1 MLAAA
6 LAAGLL
12 ISATLWILQS
22 KTAEKSPSVANT
34 ENNEIIPADSNAH
47 PSETVK
53 PIPDRASPENAVA
66 ENTAS
71 ENANAR
77 ELSVTRQ
84 PTPYEELLFQAA
96 VDKRRAAIKAFRE
109 QIGQTD
115 RIATGKA
122 ETESAGPC
130 DHRSRPVASV
140 RRQCAGSIGV
150 REENAALQEE
160 IFAAMLARGDA
171 QSVGF
176 YLDFVS
182 NRNYADRAL
191 HALDG
196 MKTPP
201 VDMLFDFLHVAQAPR
216 RLAAALVARAHRR
229 TGNCPKII
237 PNGLRQRRPPGG
249 DGRAAGQFRRR
260 CIALRQPCPA
270 RYFPCGHF
278 QRCSISIP
286 FAFLDSITA

>member
-1 MLAAA
+1 MLASA
-6 LAAGLL
+6 LAVGLL

-96 VDKRRAAIKAFRE
+96 VKKRRAAVKAFRE
-109 QIGQTD
+109 QTGK
-115 RIATGKA
+115 RIASQPEK
-122 ETESAGPC
+122 PKQNPP
-130 DHRSRPVASV
+130 DHAAIVRALLPRSDANALARLA
-140 RRQCAGSIGV
+140 R

-160 IFAAMLARGDA
+160 IFAAMLAQGDV

-182 NRNYADRAL
+182 NRDYADRAL

-201 VDMLFDFLHVAQAPR
+201 VDLLFDFLHVAQAPR
-216 RLAAALVARAHRR
+216 RLAAALTLGRIDGPETARKLYQMVRGSVGRQEALVALLASSGEDASHYVSLAQRDISLA
-229 TGNCPKII
+229 GIF
-237 PNGLRQRRPPGG
+237 NG
-249 DGRAAGQFRRR
+249 
-260 CIALRQPCPA
+260 A
-270 RYFPCGHF
+270 RY
-278 QRCSISIP
+278 QYRLLSS
-286 FAFLDSITA
+286 TQ